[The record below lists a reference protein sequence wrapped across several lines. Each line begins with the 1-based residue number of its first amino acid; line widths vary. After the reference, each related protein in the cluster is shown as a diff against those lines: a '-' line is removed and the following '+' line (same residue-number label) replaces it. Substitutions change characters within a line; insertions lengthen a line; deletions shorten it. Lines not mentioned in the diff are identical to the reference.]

1 MKKLIQGSAAF
12 IATCWRVDRRRLT
25 VSIAL
30 MILNAASLPLV
41 AAFSAEF
48 TDAAVAG
55 SAGAA
60 TWWGVGVALGILAA
74 LTAAHF
80 AHIFYFEL
88 SEAATLKLSNEVN
101 RLANDSDGIEHLE
114 RPEYH
119 DKLQLLRTEV
129 VRSGRDVLESW
140 LHMVGLGVSMTLT
153 ALLLVRLD
161 PWLLLLPLAALG
173 PLGLGARAEAQ
184 LHRAR
189 SDSASDLRVARH
201 FFRLGISVEAAKE
214 LRVNNQQRDI
224 RKRQLR
230 AWQQGSATVLRYE
243 RRAALLRVLGQL
255 IFAGGYIGATLLVI
269 SNTVRGRGTVGD
281 VVLIITLAA
290 QVNGQVVAAVAL
302 LQSLQRGAAMMV
314 TLKWLKDL
322 VNPRPTVVADQGA
335 PARLTEGIE
344 LRDLSFTYPGTDRPI
359 LQNVNLSIPAGTT
372 VAVVGENGAG
382 KTSLVKLLCR
392 FYEPTSG
399 QLLVDGVDLR
409 RIELAGWRARIA
421 AGFQDFVRFQ
431 FSARQAIGVGDLP
444 KIDDDAAVLSAIDR
458 AQAGAIMQRLPEGL
472 DTKLG
477 LSQDGTDLSGGQWQ
491 RLALSRA
498 MMRTDPL
505 LLVLDEPTSAL
516 DAQAEHDL
524 FERYV
529 EQAKDVGERT
539 GAITVLVSHRFSTV
553 RMADLIVVISDGTV
567 SEVGTHEELMA
578 VPAGLYAE
586 LFSLQAQQYQ

>member
-1 MKKLIQGSAAF
+1 MKKLVQGSAAF

-30 MILNAASLPLV
+30 MILNAAALPLV

-48 TDAAVAG
+48 TDAAIAG
-55 SAGAA
+55 EAATA

-88 SEAATLKLSNEVN
+88 SEAATLDLSNEVN

-140 LHMVGLGVSMTLT
+140 LHMVGLGVSMSLT

-173 PLGLGARAEAQ
+173 PLALGARAEAQ
-184 LHRAR
+184 LHQAR
-189 SDSASDLRVARH
+189 SVSASDLRVSRH

-214 LRVNNQQRDI
+214 LRVNNQQHDI
-224 RKRQLR
+224 RSRQLR
-230 AWQQGSATVLRYE
+230 AWQSGSATVLRFE
-243 RRAALLRVLGQL
+243 RRAALLRVVGQL
-255 IFAGGYIGATLLVI
+255 IFAAGYIGATLLVI

-302 LQSLQRGAAMMV
+302 LQSLQLGAAMMI

-322 VNPRPTVVADQGA
+322 VNPRPVVVADQ
-335 PARLTEGIE
+335 PVPDRLTTGIE
-344 LRDLSFTYPGTDRPI
+344 LRDLSFTYPGTERPI
-359 LQNVNLSIPAGTT
+359 LQNVNLTLPAGTT

-392 FYEPTSG
+392 FYEPTDG

-409 RIELAGWRARIA
+409 RIELPSWRARIA

-431 FSARQAIGVGDLP
+431 FSARQAVGVGDLP
-444 KIDDDAAVLSAIDR
+444 KIDDDDAVLSAIDR

-529 EQAKDVGERT
+529 AQAQEVGERT

-553 RMADLIVVISDGTV
+553 RMADLIVVINDGSV
-567 SEVGTHEELMA
+567 SEVGTHQELMA
-578 VPAGLYAE
+578 LPGGLYAE